1 MPPQYVARINS
12 TIRGNCKVTKD
23 VIGRHVNAPI
33 GISITKLLCPKTRNN
48 VAPKAMIIAVVERNN
63 MVRPI
68 ISFFGNLKRKSC
80 SAKRAVRIDKNI
92 NNDVT
97 AVNNDIAIEIENTE
111 NAMLLVKIGIPDS

>member
-1 MPPQYVARINS
+1 M
-12 TIRGNCKVTKD
+12 TKD

-33 GISITKLLCPKTRNN
+33 GMSINKFLCPKTRNN

-68 ISFFGNLKRKSC
+68 ISFVGNLKRKSC

-97 AVNNDIAIEIENTE
+97 PVNNDIASEIANIV
-111 NAMLLVKIGIPDS
+111 NATLLEKIGIPDS